1 VARTT
6 TWSTTGASRVL
17 AAVPVGPTGQAER
30 LAPVVDQV
38 VVLVTPDP
46 YLNVGQ
52 AYERFAQID
61 DDEVLRCLEAGRT
74 PTPR

>member
-1 VARTT
+1 
-6 TWSTTGASRVL
+6 
-17 AAVPVGPTGQAER
+17 
-30 LAPVVDQV
+30 

-52 AYERFAQID
+52 VYERFPQVED
-61 DDEVLRCLEAGRT
+61 EEVLRCLEQGHA